1 MFGLT
6 TKFNKMQEATIKH
19 ENPAIG
25 NVLLAAGK
33 MKFCDFQVS
42 CKKCHE
48 IIYQDKYF
56 VSILR
61 NGAPEE
67 SELKR
72 VFSYPEFDVVKT
84 CPCCGKSNFARG
96 YKYEPLPVSSE
107 DYIDEDDLPF

>member
-1 MFGLT
+1 
-6 TKFNKMQEATIKH
+6 MQNDTINHKT
-19 ENPAIG
+19 PAIG

-56 VSILR
+56 VGILR
-61 NGAPEE
+61 NGEPMK
-67 SELKR
+67 SELER
-72 VFSYPEFDVVKT
+72 VFSYPEFHVVKT
-84 CPCCGKSNFARG
+84 CPCCGNSNFTNG

-107 DYIDEDDLPF
+107 DYVNEDDLPF